1 MELTTGVYET
11 LISEAIEERL
21 KEKSAEGCYIAK
33 EKIDSADSNTFF
45 ANYLAEIV
53 SGILKDIKSANSSE
67 TITEQIKRI
76 NEIFLFIQEKW
87 EIDLSGDMLA
97 IEKDFLR
104 GIYDTVGL
112 SKEEVEKKASIH
124 PSSGYRV
131 SNLFTGSNR
140 DLSIDEEMR
149 RDILTSDS
157 IDLMVSFI
165 LFTGL
170 RLIIDEL
177 QEFVKRGGRLRVI
190 TTTYMGNSDPKALKR
205 LLELKDFGNVEIKV
219 SYTSS
224 QERLHAKAYLFN
236 RKNGLNTAYIGSSNL
251 SQSAFTKGLEW
262 NMRVTSIE
270 NKHIIEKAQAS
281 FDSYWNSENFESV
294 DNDEDLRKF
303 EKAISQERHKHTDAN
318 DDSTEIVVRFERKI
332 HQIKVLEQLQYER
345 QVMNSYR
352 NLIIAATGTGKTAI
366 SAFDFKDYNK
376 EFRKQHHRDAR
387 LLFVVHREQILK
399 QARATF
405 RSVMADGN
413 FGEIWTGTIR
423 PASEGSLEHLF
434 VTVQTFSSRIEEFRR
449 LGSKFYDY
457 IVIDEVHHATADT
470 YRKVFEIFTPEIL
483 IGLTATPERMD
494 GKQIKPD
501 FNNRFAAEIRLY
513 DALNQQLLCP
523 FSYFCVA
530 DPDSVNLANI
540 TFRGG
545 KYDINELSLALT
557 NNERVEIIDRALQ
570 RYLTDP
576 QEVKAVCFCVT
587 IKHAD
592 FMAEMLGRKYK
603 AAALTSENKDR
614 HREILTKFTRGEIN
628 YLCVVDIMNEGY
640 DIPEIDTILFLRP
653 TESLTIFLQQ
663 LGRGLRIADGKTELT
678 VLDFIAQANKQ
689 YDYESRFRALTG
701 GSRKSTEEGIRNGF
715 LFLPRGCN
723 IEMEKV
729 AREHILETV
738 KNSVFNLKRIRQE
751 IQNFEDT
758 TGQPLTIL
766 NFLNYYDLEAYA
778 LYNKSDKSWNALK
791 RSVGLL
797 NDKPSRLQ
805 LEVEKYIFQLIH
817 INDIDFI
824 KAIRKVVES
833 DFSLNVI
840 ESLPKHYASM
850 LYYNIFF
857 KKLEKLNTD
866 MGTAFRSIQ
875 DALHALKGMSSLRQE
890 LEEILDVTEH
900 NINRVMKPL
909 CDELDFKL
917 YGLYSRDEINIIA
930 DGDIARGAY
939 MAGKYD
945 LKKYKI
951 QMLFCTIN
959 KSDKEYSV
967 ETMYED
973 YAIDPNTFHW
983 QSQNNTRADSPT
995 GRLYTEQS
1003 RNGWRFLLFVRDSK
1017 CNSYGFTNP
1026 YYCLGFVDFIDAK
1039 GECPMTI
1046 NWKMREPIPASLYEI
1061 AAAV

>member
-1 MELTTGVYET
+1 MELVPGVYET
-11 LISEAIEERL
+11 LISEAIQERL
-21 KEKSAEGCYIAK
+21 IDKSAKGYHIAK

-45 ANYLAEIV
+45 ANYLAGIV
-53 SGILKDIKSANSSE
+53 SNILKDIKRNNSNE
-67 TITEQIKRI
+67 TISEQIKRN
-76 NEIFLFIQEKW
+76 NEIFQFIQDKW
-87 EIDLSGDMLA
+87 EVDLSADMLSV
-97 IEKDFLR
+97 EKEFLR
-104 GIYDTVGL
+104 GIYTTVGL
-112 SKEEVEKKASIH
+112 TKEEVEKRASIH

-131 SNLFTGSNR
+131 SNLFIGSNR

-149 RDILTSDS
+149 RDILTSDN

-170 RLIIDEL
+170 RLIIEEL
-177 QEFVKRGGRLRVI
+177 EKFVKKGGRLRVI

-205 LLELKDFGNVEIKV
+205 LLELKELGDVEIKV
-219 SYTSS
+219 SYTAT

-251 SQSAFTKGLEW
+251 SKSAFTKGLEW

-281 FDSYWNSENFESV
+281 FDSYWNNENFEAIE
-294 DNDEDLRKF
+294 NEKDLRKF
-303 EKAISQERHKHTDAN
+303 ENAISQERHKQVGDYG
-318 DDSTEIVVRFERKI
+318 DCSDIVVRFERKT

-345 QVMNSYR
+345 EVIGSYR

-376 EFRKQHHRDAR
+376 EFRKLHKRNAR

-413 FGEIWTGTIR
+413 FGEIWTGNIR
-423 PASEGSLEHLF
+423 PSDEGSLEHLF
-434 VTVQTFSSRIEEFRR
+434 VTVQTFSSRLEDFKR
-449 LGSKFYDY
+449 LGEKYYDY

-470 YRKVFEIFTPEIL
+470 YRKVFEIFSPEIL

-494 GKQIKPD
+494 GKLIAPD
-501 FNNRFAAEIRLY
+501 FNDRFAAEIRLY

-523 FSYFCVA
+523 FQYFCVT
-530 DPDSVNLANI
+530 DEYVDLSNI

-545 KYDINELSLALT
+545 VYDTSELSAALMNKARIET
-557 NNERVEIIDRALQ
+557 IDRALNK
-570 RYLTDP
+570 YLTEP
-576 QEVKAVCFCVT
+576 NEVKAVCFCVT
-587 IKHAD
+587 IKHAN
-592 FMAEMLGRKYK
+592 FMAEMLGQKYK
-603 AAALTSENKDR
+603 AVAMTSENKSSHKD
-614 HREILTKFTRGEIN
+614 ILAKFCRGEIN

-640 DIPEIDTILFLRP
+640 DIPEIDTVLFLRP

-678 VLDFIAQANKQ
+678 VLDFIAQANKL

-701 GSRKSTEEGIRNGF
+701 SDRKTTEDGIKNGF
-715 LFLPRGCN
+715 TFMPRGCS

-729 AREHILETV
+729 ARERILETV
-738 KNSVFNLKRIRQE
+738 RNCVFNLKRIRSE
-751 IQNFEDT
+751 IRNFEYN
-758 TGQPLTIL
+758 TGKQLTIS
-766 NFLNYYDLEAYA
+766 NFLNYYDLDAYA
-778 LYNKSDKSWNALK
+778 LYNKSDKGWSALK

-797 NDKPSRLQ
+797 KDTPSVLQ
-805 LEVEKYIFQLIH
+805 LEAEKYLYQFLH
-817 INDIDFI
+817 INDSAFI
-824 KAIRKVVES
+824 KVIRRVVQS
-833 DFSLNVI
+833 DFSNAVI
-840 ESLPKHYASM
+840 NELPSHYVKM
-850 LYYNIFF
+850 IYYNLFF
-857 KKLEKLNTD
+857 KKLQKLNEDTQENF
-866 MGTAFRSIQ
+866 TTEI
-875 DALHALKGMSSLRQE
+875 DAICALAGMDSLKQE
-890 LEEILDVTEH
+890 LLEILDYIEH
-900 NINRVMKPL
+900 KINRIMKPL
-909 CDELDFKL
+909 CDELDFNL

-930 DGDIARGAY
+930 DGNIARGSY

-945 LKKYKI
+945 IRKYKI

-959 KSDKEYSV
+959 KSDKEYSA

-973 YAIDPNTFHW
+973 YAINPTTCHW
-983 QSQNNTRADSPT
+983 QSQNSTRADSDA

-1003 RNGWRFLLFVRDSK
+1003 QNGWRFLLFVRDTKS
-1017 CNSYGFTNP
+1017 NSYGFTNP
-1026 YYCLGFVDFIDAK
+1026 YYCLGFIDFIDAK
-1039 GECPMTI
+1039 GECPMII
-1046 NWKMREPIPASLYEI
+1046 NWKMREPIPASIFEI

>member
-1 MELTTGVYET
+1 MDLTTGVYET
-11 LISEAIEERL
+11 LISEAIKKRL
-21 KEKSAEGCYIAK
+21 NEKSIEGYYIAT
-33 EKIDSADSNTFF
+33 EMIDSADSNTFF

-76 NEIFLFIQEKW
+76 NEIFMFIQEKW

-112 SKEEVEKKASIH
+112 NMEQVEKKASIH

-131 SNLFTGSNR
+131 SNLFTGSNK
-140 DLSIDEEMR
+140 DLSINEEMR

-165 LFTGL
+165 LFSGL

-205 LLELKDFGNVEIKV
+205 LLELKDYGNVEIKV

-303 EKAISQERHKHTDAN
+303 EKAISQERHKQTDVN

-345 QVMNSYR
+345 QVMKSYR

-376 EFRKQHHRDAR
+376 EFRKQHHRNAR

-413 FGEIWTGTIR
+413 FGEIWTGTTR

-434 VTVQTFSSRIEEFRR
+434 VTVQTFSSRIEDFRR
-449 LGSKFYDY
+449 LGAKFYDY

-470 YRKVFEIFTPEIL
+470 YRKVFEIFSPAIL

-501 FNNRFAAEIRLY
+501 FNNRFAAEIRMY

-530 DPDSVNLANI
+530 DDSVNLAEI

-545 KYDINELSLALT
+545 KYDTNELSLALI
-557 NNERVEIIDRALQ
+557 NNERIGIIDRALQ
-570 RYLTDP
+570 RYLTNP

-587 IKHAD
+587 IKHAN

-614 HREILTKFTRGEIN
+614 HRDILTKFTRGEIN

-701 GSRKSTEEGIRNGF
+701 GSRKSTEDGIRNGF

-723 IEMEKV
+723 IEMERV

-758 TGQPLTIL
+758 TGQSLTIL

-797 NDKPSRLQ
+797 KDKPSRLQ
-805 LEVEKYIFQLIH
+805 LEVEKYIYQLIH

-833 DFSLNVI
+833 DFSLDVI
-840 ESLPKHYASM
+840 ESLPKHYALM

-866 MGTAFRSIQ
+866 MRTAFRSIQ

-890 LEEILDVTEH
+890 LGELLDVTEH

-930 DGDIARGAY
+930 DGDISRGAY

-1003 RNGWRFLLFVRDSK
+1003 RNGWRFLLFVRDTK
-1017 CNSYGFTNP
+1017 CNSYGFKNP

>member
-1 MELTTGVYET
+1 MDLLPGVYET
-11 LISEAIEERL
+11 LISEAIQEKL
-21 KEKSAEGCYIAK
+21 KEKSASGFFIAT
-33 EKIDSADSNTFF
+33 EEIDSADSYSFF
-45 ANYLAEIV
+45 ANYLAGII
-53 SGILKDIKSANSSE
+53 SHILKEVKRANANE
-67 TITEQIKRI
+67 TITEQIRRV
-76 NEIFLFIQEKW
+76 NEIFRFIQDKW

-97 IEKDFLR
+97 IEKEFLR

-112 SKEEVEKKASIH
+112 NREQVKKKATIH

-149 RDILTSDS
+149 RDILTADR

-170 RLIIDEL
+170 RLILDEL
-177 QEFVKRGGRLRVI
+177 KEFVQRGGQLRVI
-190 TTTYMGNSDPKALKR
+190 TTTYMGHSDPKALRR
-205 LLELKDFGNVEIKV
+205 LLELREFGDVSIKV

-236 RKNGLNTAYIGSSNL
+236 RANGLNTAFIGSSNL
-251 SQSAFTKGLEW
+251 SKSAFTKGLEW

-281 FDSYWNSENFESV
+281 FDAYWNSENFESV
-294 DNDEDLRKF
+294 TGEEDLKRF
-303 EKAISQERHKHTDAN
+303 EQAIAYERHKQIGNEDDHTD
-318 DDSTEIVVRFERKI
+318 IVVRFERKT

-345 QVMNSYR
+345 TVRNSYR

-366 SAFDFKDYNK
+366 SAFDYKDFNK
-376 EFRKQHHRDAR
+376 TFRKQNRRNAR
-387 LLFVVHREQILK
+387 LLFVVHREQILR

-405 RSVMADGN
+405 RSVLADGN
-413 FGEIWTGTIR
+413 FGEIWTGTLR
-423 PASEGSLEHLF
+423 PSDSGSLEHLF
-434 VTVQTFSSRIEEFRR
+434 VTVQTFSSRIDEFKR

-470 YRKVFEIFTPEIL
+470 YRKVFEIFSPQIL

-501 FNNRFAAEIRLY
+501 FNDRFAAEIRLY

-523 FSYFCVA
+523 FQYFCIT
-530 DPDSVNLANI
+530 DDSVNLAEL
-540 TFRGG
+540 TFRSG
-545 KYDINELSLALT
+545 KYDTAELSAALI
-557 NNERVEIIDRALQ
+557 NKGRIQIIDDALN
-570 RYLTDP
+570 RYLTNP

-587 IKHAD
+587 IPHAN
-592 FMAEMLGRKYK
+592 FMARMLGQKYK
-603 AAALTSENKDR
+603 AVAMTSENKPM
-614 HREILTKFTRGEIN
+614 HREIISRFSRGDIN

-640 DIPEIDTILFLRP
+640 DIPEIDTVLFLRP

-663 LGRGLRIADGKTELT
+663 LGRGLRTADGKTELT

-701 GSRKSTEEGIRNGF
+701 GSRKSTEEGIKNGF
-715 LFLPRGCN
+715 LFLPRGCS

-729 AREHILETV
+729 ARERILETV
-738 KNSVFNLKRIRQE
+738 KSSIFNLTRIRRE
-751 IQNFEDT
+751 IQHFEDT
-758 TGQPLTIL
+758 TQQPLTISH
-766 NFLNYYDLEAYA
+766 FLNYYDLDAYA
-778 LYNKSDKSWNALK
+778 LYKSGNSWNALK
-791 RSVGLL
+791 RSVGILK
-797 NDKPSRLQ
+797 DHPTRLQ
-805 LEVEKYIFQLIH
+805 LEVEKYVHQFIH
-817 INDIDFI
+817 LDDPEIIS
-824 KAIRKVVES
+824 AIRRVIAS
-833 DFSLNVI
+833 DFSRSVLNELAQHHI
-840 ESLPKHYASM
+840 TI
-850 LYYNIFF
+850 LYYNLFY
-857 KKLEKLNTD
+857 KKLEKLNQET
-866 MGTAFRSIQ
+866 GHAFRSMQ
-875 DALHALKGMSSLRQE
+875 DAIHALHGMDSLRQE
-890 LEEILDVTEH
+890 LDEILTFTEQ

-909 CDELDFKL
+909 CEELNFKL
-917 YGLYSRDEINIIA
+917 YGQYSRDEINIIA

-945 LKKYKI
+945 IKAQKI

-959 KSDKEYSV
+959 KSDKEYSA

-973 YAIDPNTFHW
+973 YAIDPHTFHW
-983 QSQNNTRADSPT
+983 QSQNNTRADSIT
-995 GRLYTEQS
+995 GRLYTEQA
-1003 RNGWRFLLFVRDSK
+1003 RNGWRFLLFVRDTKS
-1017 CNSYGFTNP
+1017 NSYGFTNP
-1026 YYCLGFVDFIDAK
+1026 YYCLGFVDFIEAR

-1046 NWKMREPIPASLYEI
+1046 NWRMKEPIPASIFEI